1 MWYVM
6 GVKIHTRVFN
16 DVYIPYLNNRSRYE
30 IFYGGAGSGKSVFVA
45 QRMLVRAM
53 KERGHK
59 TLVVR
64 KVAKTNRHSTFALI
78 TGIMRQWNIEQLF
91 KVNKSDMEIT
101 CLNGNQ
107 IIFTGLDDVEKL
119 KSIANITDIWVEE
132 ASEISHDDFKQLDL
146 RLRGKTPYPLQIT
159 LTFNP
164 ISALLWHKAY
174 FFDNPKD
181 NTVIL
186 KTTYLDNKFL
196 DDEYKQ
202 VINNLQHEDKTYYNI
217 YGLGEWGVL
226 GNLIYSNWEVVSD
239 VPASF
244 DEIIWGLDFGFNNPS
259 ALLKIGIKD
268 GNLYLLDEMYK
279 TGLTNQDLIK
289 ELRHRVPTNEAVY
302 ADSAE
307 PARIEEIKRAG
318 FRVYPAQKD
327 VADGLDF
334 VKRQRLFIHKTCA
347 NVIKEI
353 QGYKYKE
360 DKDGNVLDE
369 PVKFA
374 DHLMDAMRYAIYTH
388 LWRPKTFSLKVDI
401 I

>member
-1 MWYVM
+1 M

>member
-1 MWYVM
+1 MEYNVT
-6 GVKIHTRVFN
+6 IPAQVFN
-16 DVYIPYLNNRSRYE
+16 DVYVPYLNNRSRYE

-45 QRMLVRAM
+45 QRMLLRAM
-53 KERGHK
+53 KEKGHK

-78 TGIMRQWNIEQLF
+78 TGIMHQWNIEQLF

-107 IIFTGLDDVEKL
+107 VIFTGLDDVEKL

-186 KTTYLDNKFL
+186 KTTYRDNRFL

-202 VINNLQHEDKTYYNI
+202 VINNLQHEDTTYYNI

-226 GNLIYSNWEVVSD
+226 GNLIYSNWEVVPD

-268 GNLYLLDEMYK
+268 GNLYLLEEMYK

-289 ELRHRVPTNEAVY
+289 ELKHRVLTNEAIY

-327 VADGLDF
+327 VTDGLDF

-360 DKDGNVLDE
+360 DKDGNVIDE

-388 LWRPKTFSLKVDI
+388 LWRPKSFSLKTDI

>member
-1 MWYVM
+1 MEYNVT
-6 GVKIHTRVFN
+6 IPAQVFN
-16 DVYIPYLNNRSRYE
+16 DVYVPYLGNRSRYE

-53 KERGHK
+53 KEKGHK

-78 TGIMRQWNIEQLF
+78 TGIMHQWNVEPLF

-107 IIFTGLDDVEKL
+107 IVFTGLDDVEKL

-202 VINNLQHEDKTYYNI
+202 VINNLQHEDTTYYNI

-244 DEIIWGLDFGFNNPS
+244 DEVIWGLDFGFNNPS

-268 GNLYLLDEMYK
+268 GNLYLLEEMYK

-289 ELRHRVPTNEAVY
+289 ELKHRVPTNEAIY

-307 PARIEEIKRAG
+307 PARIEEIRRSG

-327 VADGLDF
+327 VTDGLDF
-334 VKRQRLFIHKTCA
+334 VRRQRLFIHKTCA

-388 LWRPKTFSLKVDI
+388 LWRPKSFSLKTDI

>member
-1 MWYVM
+1 MAI
-6 GVKIHTRVFN
+6 KIHTRIFN
-16 DVYIPYLNNRSRYE
+16 DVYVPYLGNRSRYE

-53 KERGHK
+53 KEKGHK

-78 TGIMRQWNIEQLF
+78 TGIMQRWNIESLF

-202 VINNLQHEDKTYYNI
+202 VINNLQHEDTTYYNI

-327 VADGLDF
+327 VTDGLDF

-360 DKDGNVLDE
+360 DKDGNVFDE

-388 LWRPKTFSLKVDI
+388 LWRPKSFSLKTDI

>member
-1 MWYVM
+1 MEYNVT
-6 GVKIHTRVFN
+6 VPAQVFN

-53 KERGHK
+53 KEKGHK
-59 TLVVR
+59 TLIVR

-186 KTTYLDNKFL
+186 KTTYQHNRFL
-196 DDEYKQ
+196 DEEYKQ
-202 VINNLQHEDKTYYNI
+202 VINNLQHEDKMYFNI

-226 GNLIYSNWEVVSD
+226 GNLIYSNWEVISD
-239 VPASF
+239 VPVSY

-268 GNLYLLDEMYK
+268 GNLYLLEEMYK

-289 ELRHRVPTNEAVY
+289 ELRKRIATFESIY

-307 PARIEEIKRAG
+307 PARIEEIRRAG
-318 FRVYPAQKD
+318 FRIYPAQKD
-327 VADGLDF
+327 VTDGLDF
-334 VKRQRLFIHKTCA
+334 VKRQRIFIHKGCSNT
-347 NVIKEI
+347 IKEI

-388 LWRPKTFSLKVDI
+388 LWRPKTFSLKADI

>member
-1 MWYVM
+1 MEYNVT
-6 GVKIHTRVFN
+6 IPAQVFN
-16 DVYIPYLNNRSRYE
+16 DVYVPYLGNRSRYE

-268 GNLYLLDEMYK
+268 GNLYLLEEMYK

-289 ELRHRVPTNEAVY
+289 ELRKRIATFESIY

-327 VADGLDF
+327 VTDGLDF
-334 VKRQRLFIHKTCA
+334 VKRQRLFIHKDCA

-360 DKDGNVLDE
+360 DKDGNVIDE

-388 LWRPKTFSLKVDI
+388 LWRPKSFSLKTDI

>member
-1 MWYVM
+1 MEYNVT
-6 GVKIHTRVFN
+6 IPAQVFN
-16 DVYIPYLNNRSRYE
+16 DAYIPYLSNRSRYE

-53 KERGHK
+53 KEKGHK

-202 VINNLQHEDKTYYNI
+202 VINNLQHEDTTYYNI

-226 GNLIYSNWEVVSD
+226 GNLIYSSNWEVVSD
-239 VPASF
+239 VPASY

-268 GNLYLLDEMYK
+268 GSLYLLEEMYK

-327 VADGLDF
+327 VTDGLDF

-347 NVIKEI
+347 NAVKEI

-388 LWRPKTFSLKVDI
+388 LWRPKSFSLKTDI

>member
-1 MWYVM
+1 
-6 GVKIHTRVFN
+6 
-16 DVYIPYLNNRSRYE
+16 
-30 IFYGGAGSGKSVFVA
+30 
-45 QRMLVRAM
+45 MLVRAM
-53 KERGHK
+53 KEKGHK

-78 TGIMRQWNIEQLF
+78 TGIMQRWNIESLF

-164 ISALLWHKAY
+164 ISAMLWHKVY

-202 VINNLQHEDKTYYNI
+202 VINNLQHEDTTYYNI

-239 VPASF
+239 VPASY

-268 GNLYLLDEMYK
+268 GSLYLLEEMYK

-289 ELRHRVPTNEAVY
+289 ELRHRVPTNEAIY

-334 VKRQRLFIHKTCA
+334 VKRQRLFIHKDCA

-360 DKDGNVLDE
+360 DKDGNVIDE

-388 LWRPKTFSLKVDI
+388 LWRPKSFSLKTDI

>member
-1 MWYVM
+1 MEYKVT
-6 GVKIHTRVFN
+6 IPAQAFN
-16 DVYIPYLNNRSRYE
+16 DAYVPYLRNRSRYE

-53 KERGHK
+53 KEKGHK

-78 TGIMRQWNIEQLF
+78 TGIMHQWNIEALF

-107 IIFTGLDDVEKL
+107 IVFTGLDDVEKL
-119 KSIANITDIWVEE
+119 KSIAGITDIWVEE

-174 FFDNPKD
+174 FFDSPKD
-181 NTVIL
+181 NTAIL

-202 VINNLQHEDKTYYNI
+202 VINNLQHEDTTYYNI

-239 VPASF
+239 VPVSF
-244 DEIIWGLDFGFNNPS
+244 DETIWGLDFGFNNPS

-268 GNLYLLDEMYK
+268 GNLYLLEEMYK

-289 ELRHRVPTNEAVY
+289 ELKHRVPTNEAIY
-302 ADSAE
+302 ADCAE
-307 PARIEEIKRAG
+307 PARIEEIRRSG

-327 VADGLDF
+327 VTDGLDF
-334 VKRQRLFIHKTCA
+334 VKRQRLFINKDCV

-360 DKDGNVLDE
+360 DKDGNVIDE

-388 LWRPKTFSLKVDI
+388 LWRPKSFSLKTDI

>member
-1 MWYVM
+1 MAI
-6 GVKIHTRVFN
+6 KIHTRVFN
-16 DVYIPYLNNRSRYE
+16 DVYVPYLNNRSRYE

-78 TGIMRQWNIEQLF
+78 TGIMHQWNIEQLF

-202 VINNLQHEDKTYYNI
+202 VINNLQHEDTTYYNI

-244 DEIIWGLDFGFNNPS
+244 DEVIWGLDFGFNNPS

-307 PARIEEIKRAG
+307 PARIEEIKRVG

-327 VADGLDF
+327 VTDGLDF

-360 DKDGNVLDE
+360 DKDGNVIDE

-388 LWRPKTFSLKVDI
+388 LWRPKSFSLKTDI

>member
-1 MWYVM
+1 MEYNVT
-6 GVKIHTRVFN
+6 VPAQVFN
-16 DVYIPYLNNRSRYE
+16 DVYIPYLNNHSRYE

-53 KERGHK
+53 KEKGHK

-164 ISALLWHKAY
+164 ISALLWHKTY

-186 KTTYLDNKFL
+186 KTTYQHNRFL
-196 DDEYKQ
+196 DEEYKQ
-202 VINNLQHEDKTYYNI
+202 VINNLQHEDKMYYNI

-226 GNLIYSNWEVVSD
+226 GNLIYSNWQVVSD
-239 VPASF
+239 VPASY
-244 DEIIWGLDFGFNNPS
+244 DETIWGLDFGFNNPS

-268 GNLYLLDEMYK
+268 GNLYLLEEMYK

-289 ELRHRVPTNEAVY
+289 ELRKRIATFESIY

-307 PARIEEIKRAG
+307 PARIEEIRRAG
-318 FRVYPAQKD
+318 FRIYPAQKD
-327 VADGLDF
+327 VTDGLDF
-334 VKRQRLFIHKTCA
+334 VKRQRLFIYKSCSNT
-347 NVIKEI
+347 IKEI

>member
-1 MWYVM
+1 MEYNVT
-6 GVKIHTRVFN
+6 VPAQVFN

-53 KERGHK
+53 KEKGHK
-59 TLVVR
+59 TLIVR

-186 KTTYLDNKFL
+186 KTTYQHNRFL
-196 DDEYKQ
+196 DEEYKQ
-202 VINNLQHEDKTYYNI
+202 VINNLQHEDKMYFNI

-226 GNLIYSNWEVVSD
+226 GNLIYSNWEVISD
-239 VPASF
+239 VPVSY

-268 GNLYLLDEMYK
+268 GNLYLLEEMYK

-289 ELRHRVPTNEAVY
+289 ELRKRIATFESIY

-327 VADGLDF
+327 VTDGLDF
-334 VKRQRLFIHKTCA
+334 VKRQRLFIHKDCA

-360 DKDGNVLDE
+360 DKDGNVIDE

-388 LWRPKTFSLKVDI
+388 LWRPKSFSLKTDI

>member
-1 MWYVM
+1 MEYNVT
-6 GVKIHTRVFN
+6 VPAQVFN

-53 KERGHK
+53 KEKGHK
-59 TLVVR
+59 TLIVR

-186 KTTYLDNKFL
+186 KTTYQHNRFL

-202 VINNLQHEDKTYYNI
+202 VINNLQHEDKMYYNI

-226 GNLIYSNWEVVSD
+226 GNLIYSNWQVVSD
-239 VPASF
+239 VPASY

-268 GNLYLLDEMYK
+268 GSLYLLEEMYK

-327 VADGLDF
+327 VTDGLDF

-347 NVIKEI
+347 NAVKEI

-388 LWRPKTFSLKVDI
+388 LWRPKSFSLKTDI

>member
-1 MWYVM
+1 MAI
-6 GVKIHTRVFN
+6 KIHTRIFN
-16 DVYIPYLNNRSRYE
+16 DVYVPYLGNRSRYE

-53 KERGHK
+53 KEKGHK

-78 TGIMRQWNIEQLF
+78 TGIMQRWNIESLF

-202 VINNLQHEDKTYYNI
+202 VINNLQHEDTTYYNI

-244 DEIIWGLDFGFNNPS
+244 DEVIWGLDFGFNNPS

-327 VADGLDF
+327 VTDGLDF

-360 DKDGNVLDE
+360 DKDGNVFDE

-388 LWRPKTFSLKVDI
+388 LWRPKSFSLKTDI

>member
-1 MWYVM
+1 MEYNVT
-6 GVKIHTRVFN
+6 IPAQVFN
-16 DVYIPYLNNRSRYE
+16 DAYIPYLSNRSRYE

-268 GNLYLLDEMYK
+268 GNLYLLEEMYK

-289 ELRHRVPTNEAVY
+289 ELRKRIATFESIY

-327 VADGLDF
+327 VTDGLDF
-334 VKRQRLFIHKTCA
+334 VKRQRLFIHKDCA

-360 DKDGNVLDE
+360 DKDGNVIDE

-388 LWRPKTFSLKVDI
+388 LWRPKSFSLKTDI

>member
-1 MWYVM
+1 MEYNVT
-6 GVKIHTRVFN
+6 IPAQVFN
-16 DVYIPYLNNRSRYE
+16 DVYVPYLGNRSRYE

-164 ISALLWHKAY
+164 ISAMLWHKAY

-202 VINNLQHEDKTYYNI
+202 VINNLQHEDTTYYNI

-226 GNLIYSNWEVVSD
+226 GNLVYGNWEVVSD
-239 VPASF
+239 VPVSF

-327 VADGLDF
+327 VTDGLDF

-347 NVIKEI
+347 NAVKEI

-388 LWRPKTFSLKVDI
+388 LWRPKSFSLKTDI

>member
-1 MWYVM
+1 MEYNVT
-6 GVKIHTRVFN
+6 IPAQVFN
-16 DVYIPYLNNRSRYE
+16 DVYVPYLGNRSRYE

-164 ISALLWHKAY
+164 ISAMLWHKAY

-202 VINNLQHEDKTYYNI
+202 VINNLQHEDTTYYNI

-226 GNLIYSNWEVVSD
+226 GNLVYGNWEVVSD

-327 VADGLDF
+327 VTDGLDF

-347 NVIKEI
+347 NAVKEI

-388 LWRPKTFSLKVDI
+388 LWRPKSFSLKTDI

>member
-1 MWYVM
+1 MEYNVT
-6 GVKIHTRVFN
+6 VPAQVFN

-45 QRMLVRAM
+45 QRMLLRAM
-53 KERGHK
+53 KEKGHK

-186 KTTYLDNKFL
+186 KTTYQHNRFL
-196 DDEYKQ
+196 DEEYKQ
-202 VINNLQHEDKTYYNI
+202 VINNLQHEDKMYFNI

-226 GNLIYSNWEVVSD
+226 GNLVYSNWEVVSG
-239 VPASF
+239 VPVSY

-268 GNLYLLDEMYK
+268 GNLYLLEEMYK

-289 ELRHRVPTNEAVY
+289 ELRKRIVTFESIY

-307 PARIEEIKRAG
+307 PARIEEIRRAG
-318 FRVYPAQKD
+318 FRIYPAQKD
-327 VADGLDF
+327 VTDGLDF
-334 VKRQRLFIHKTCA
+334 VKRQRIFIHKGCSNT
-347 NVIKEI
+347 IKEI

-388 LWRPKTFSLKVDI
+388 LWRPKTFSLKADI